1 MCRTEWEVIINPTLW
16 FAFGAALGLAA
27 FKLAGSPGTGYL
39 VEDLL
44 VGVFA
49 AFIGGEVV
57 VPKLLSKA
65 VADGP
70 HLSAIALALGVAIV
84 GLIALHVF
92 RHKMAPE
99 PQRRRRS
106 RA

>member
-1 MCRTEWEVIINPTLW
+1 MCRTEREAIINPTLW

-39 VEDLL
+39 IEDVL

-49 AFIGGEVV
+49 VFVGGEVL
-57 VPKLLSKA
+57 VPRLLSNA
-65 VADGP
+65 ATDGP
-70 HLSAIALALGVAIV
+70 RLSAIALAMGVAIV

-92 RHKMAPE
+92 RHKMAAE
-99 PQRRRRS
+99 PQRKRRS